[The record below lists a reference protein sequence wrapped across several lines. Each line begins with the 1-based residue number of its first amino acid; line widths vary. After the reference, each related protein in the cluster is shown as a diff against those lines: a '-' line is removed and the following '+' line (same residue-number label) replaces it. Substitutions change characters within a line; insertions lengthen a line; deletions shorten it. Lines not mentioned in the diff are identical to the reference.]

1 MWKRL
6 APYFDAY
13 PTRMKIAQKMLEY
26 GLRTCDGKVYCGPI
40 ELSDSKLAR
49 AFDVD
54 RRAIA
59 ATLATINEH
68 PELSKIFEKLQ
79 PTCHLREVAPAMNWG
94 VVEII
99 PDDPSTPGIL
109 AEVATLIAGENIS
122 IRQAI
127 SDDFELTEAPRLY
140 IITERT
146 IPAQLIPK
154 IRHAKGVK
162 AVLIY

>member
-1 MWKRL
+1 MWKQL

-13 PTRMKIAQKMLEY
+13 PTRKRIAQKMLEY
-26 GLRTCDGKVYCGPI
+26 GLRVQGTKVYCGPI

-59 ATLATINEH
+59 ATIATIREQ

-79 PTCHLREVAPAMNWG
+79 PTCHLREVAPVMNWG

-99 PDDPSTPGIL
+99 PTDPSTPGIL
-109 AEVATLIAGENIS
+109 AEVATLIASENIS

-127 SDDFELTEAPRLY
+127 SDDFELTDEPRLY
-140 IITERT
+140 VITEGT
-146 IPAQLIPK
+146 IPPSLIPR

>member
-1 MWKRL
+1 MWKQL
-6 APYFDAY
+6 APYFELY
-13 PTRMKIAQKMLEY
+13 PVRMKIAQKMLEF
-26 GLRTCDGKVYCGPI
+26 GLRTSNGKVYCGPI

-59 ATLATINEH
+59 ATIATIHEH
-68 PELSKIFEKLQ
+68 PELAKIFDKLQ
-79 PTCHLREVAPAMNWG
+79 PTCNLRDVAPVMNWG
-94 VVEII
+94 VIEII
-99 PDDPSTPGIL
+99 PVDPSTPGIL
-109 AEVATLIAGENIS
+109 AEVATLIASENIS

-127 SDDFELTEAPRLY
+127 SDDFELTEEPRLY
-140 IITERT
+140 VITEGT
-146 IPAQLIPK
+146 IPAHLIPK

>member
-1 MWKRL
+1 MWKHL

-13 PTRMKIAQKMLEY
+13 PIRMKIAQKMLEY
-26 GLRTCDGKVYCGPI
+26 GLRTSNGKIYCGPI

-59 ATLATINEH
+59 ATIATIQAH
-68 PELSKIFEKLQ
+68 PELLTIFDKLQ
-79 PTCHLREVAPAMNWG
+79 PTSNLRDVASAMNWG
-94 VVEII
+94 VIEIL

-109 AEVATLIAGENIS
+109 AEVATLIAQEQIS

-127 SDDFELTEAPRLY
+127 SDDFELTEEPRLY
-140 IITERT
+140 VITEGP
-146 IPAQLIPK
+146 IPAHLIPK

-162 AVLIY
+162 GVLIY

>member
-1 MWKRL
+1 MWKQL
-6 APYFDAY
+6 APFFDAY
-13 PTRMKIAQKMLEY
+13 PIRMKIAQKMLEY
-26 GLRTCDGKVYCGPI
+26 GLRTSQGKVYCGPI
-40 ELSDSKLAR
+40 ELSDSKMAR

-54 RRAIA
+54 CRAIA
-59 ATLATINEH
+59 ATIETIQKH

-79 PTCHLREVAPAMNWG
+79 PTAHLREVAAVMNWG

-99 PDDPSTPGIL
+99 PEDPSTPGIL
-109 AEVATLIAGENIS
+109 AEVATLIAKENIS

-127 SDDFELTEAPRLY
+127 SDDFELTEEPRLY
-140 IITERT
+140 VITEGT
-146 IPAQLIPK
+146 IPAHLIPK